1 MASGRFARVIQAVE
15 LDPEGLTNSDAVALA
30 DLPPADDRKSGV
42 LEALAWVADFERAA
56 VGDRIVQPGDTL
68 RHDVE
73 PPRSFRGVHAA
84 CD

>member
-1 MASGRFARVIQAVE
+1 
-15 LDPEGLTNSDAVALA
+15 
-30 DLPPADDRKSGV
+30 
-42 LEALAWVADFERAA
+42 VADFERAA